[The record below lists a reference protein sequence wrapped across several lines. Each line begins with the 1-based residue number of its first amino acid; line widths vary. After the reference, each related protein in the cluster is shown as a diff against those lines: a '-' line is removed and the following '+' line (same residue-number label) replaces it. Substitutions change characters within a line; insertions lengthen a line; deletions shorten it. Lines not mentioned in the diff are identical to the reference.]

1 MAGQWVTF
9 WHYVADEGTATAA
22 SIAAALAALH
32 AGLAKATDHSTFP
45 PCWNRLKTAANLL
58 DDPELPGSLT
68 ASDRA
73 LLRRALDDGIA
84 ALTSLSDPPHVLHG
98 SPHRFNILAVE
109 GEAVFIDLETV
120 ELGPLEWDLAHL
132 DEEVVALYP
141 ADLDR
146 DLLQRCRIA
155 DQCSH
160 FDVVLA
166 RYRSRARHAKPRWQH
181 LEIVRQSSLNPGN
194 CPTDP
199 AAIRDTRSGL
209 VAFPDNLN
217 HVAGQAQQL
226 SASASSAGCQ
236 LPASRPLPVARN
248 QDPCDGWTRTNGS
261 RNSAVMSGT
270 TPSRYTW
277 SNSSGHSPWISSPKG
292 RV

>member
-1 MAGQWVTF
+1 VDPGELHHLEGHQPSVANLARDHGLDVGAPVSLRSTNNLVAWLRPSPVVAKVSRDSDASSRELQLATFLAAVGAPVVPPIEIGLAQPVGMAGQWVTF

-84 ALTSLSDPPHVLHG
+84 ALTSLSDPPQVLHG

-132 DEEVVALYP
+132 DEEVVALCP

-146 DLLQRCRIA
+146 DLLERCLIA
-155 DQCSH
+155 ISAATSTWC
-160 FDVVLA
+160 
-166 RYRSRARHAKPRWQH
+166 WQGIDRGPDSDWVCRR
-181 LEIVRQSSLNPGN
+181 LV
-194 CPTDP
+194 
-199 AAIRDTRSGL
+199 GL
-209 VAFPDNLN
+209 VS
-217 HVAGQAQQL
+217 QA
-226 SASASSAGCQ
+226 A
-236 LPASRPLPVARN
+236 
-248 QDPCDGWTRTNGS
+248 DGRDL
-261 RNSAVMSGT
+261 
-270 TPSRYTW
+270 
-277 SNSSGHSPWISSPKG
+277 
-292 RV
+292 